1 MANEQNAESA
11 VNRAMVVALS
21 ALGWTLSDPARADR
35 LLALTGLSPSHL
47 RQGVEN
53 ATLLAALLQFLES
66 HEPDLIACATAL
78 ELDPAELVRA
88 RTTLEAQ
95 SS

>member
-1 MANEQNAESA
+1 MANEQNVEPA
-11 VNRAMVVALS
+11 VNQAMVVALS
-21 ALGWTLSDPARADR
+21 ALGWTMTDTARADR
-35 LLALTGLSPSHL
+35 LLALTGLSPSNL
-47 RQGVEN
+47 RRSVEN
-53 ATLLAALLQFLES
+53 STLLAAVLQFLES

-78 ELDPAELVRA
+78 QLDPAELVRA